1 MRQRWLRPIV
11 AFAVALAALPAAWSS
26 PARAEPG
33 VLVYPGMKI
42 VQDTNVCTLGFVDPV
57 ARVGFT
63 AGHCRGSGPVGDGD
77 GNFVGTQAQFAD
89 NTPDGATIDTDHV
102 ISDWETIRLAGD
114 VAVNNILPGG
124 RMLVEDPAV
133 LPAPGLPVCHFGVIT
148 GESCGTIEAVNNGWF
163 TMTDGVVSQK
173 GDSGGPVYLVTPDGR
188 AAIVGMFNSTW
199 GRYPAAVSW
208 PSASGQAR
216 NSFVQASGDVTA
228 IPNVV
233 IPQP

>member
-57 ARVGFT
+57 ARVEFT
-63 AGHCRGSGPVGDGD
+63 AGHCRGSGPVGNG
-77 GNFVGTQAQFAD
+77 
-89 NTPDGATIDTDHV
+89 V
-102 ISDWETIRLAGD
+102 IS
-114 VAVNNILPGG
+114 
-124 RMLVEDPAV
+124 
-133 LPAPGLPVCHFGVIT
+133 
-148 GESCGTIEAVNNGWF
+148 GESFGTIEAVINGGF
-163 TMTDGVVSQK
+163 TLTDGVVSQK